1 MLKPVSIK
9 IDQIYIPRERVKEIR
24 EEKVNAVAE
33 KIIAEI
39 NSPPI
44 HLRKGKGRYV
54 LVSGVHRLEAHKA
67 LGETNINAI
76 IVGAR
81 LV

>member
-1 MLKPVSIK
+1 MLKPVLIK
-9 IDQIYIPRERVKEIR
+9 IDQIYVPRERVKELR
-24 EEKVNAVAE
+24 AEKVNEVAE
-33 KIIAEI
+33 EIIADC
-39 NSPPI
+39 NFPPI
-44 HLRKGKGRYV
+44 HLRRGKGRYV

-67 LGETNINAI
+67 LGEITISAI

>member
-9 IDQIYIPRERVKEIR
+9 IDQIYIPRERVKELR
-24 EEKVNAVAE
+24 AEKVNEVAE
-33 KIIAEI
+33 EIIEES
-39 NSPPI
+39 NFPPI
-44 HLRKGKGRYV
+44 HVRKGKGRYV

-67 LGETNINAI
+67 LGEITISAI

>member
-9 IDQIYIPRERVKEIR
+9 IDQIYVPIERVKELR
-24 EEKVNAVAE
+24 AEKVNEVAE
-33 KIIAEI
+33 EIIEES
-39 NSPPI
+39 NFPPI
-44 HLRKGKGRYV
+44 HVRKGKGRYV

-67 LGETNINAI
+67 LGEITISAI

>member
-1 MLKPVSIK
+1 MLNVVSIK
-9 IDQIYIPRERVKEIR
+9 IDQIYIPRERVKELR
-24 EEKVNAVAE
+24 AEKVNEVAE
-33 KIIAEI
+33 EIIEES
-39 NSPPI
+39 NLPPI

-67 LGETNINAI
+67 LGETNISAI

>member
-9 IDQIYIPRERVKEIR
+9 IDQIYVPVERVKELR
-24 EEKVNAVAE
+24 AEKVNEVAE
-33 KIIAEI
+33 EIIEES
-39 NSPPI
+39 NLPPI

>member
-9 IDQIYIPRERVKEIR
+9 IDQIYAPIERVKELR
-24 EEKVNAVAE
+24 AEKVNEVAE
-33 KIIAEI
+33 EIIEGS
-39 NSPPI
+39 NFPPI

-67 LGETNINAI
+67 LGETNISAI